1 MPRDKNSSSCAIV
14 FRRIRW
20 RQQRKCSP
28 VSGQSMRRCGMT
40 LLKSCSA
47 RQLAGAQAS
56 KPLGRPGTLS
66 CCNQRARC
74 PLAPQ
79 PRHGESVR
87 WRTRW
92 PCYKLF
98 ESENDTISL
107 AAR

>member
-1 MPRDKNSSSCAIV
+1 MPRDKNSSPCAIV
-14 FRRIRW
+14 FRRICW

-28 VSGQSMRRCGMT
+28 VSSQSMRRCGMT
-40 LLKSCSA
+40 LLKNCS
-47 RQLAGAQAS
+47 GAATSRAS
-56 KPLGRPGTLS
+56 LS

-74 PLAPQ
+74 PLATQ